1 MSRSVARF
9 LNAIVS
15 GVSALQSDRQGTKT
29 RSELIRLIEQGSTRT
44 VMTNLGP
51 LRFHAMRGTN
61 VASMVIRLNEDEPE
75 TLDWIATYL
84 KPGQTMWDIGACIGT
99 MSVYAALLPDTK
111 ILAFEPKATNFGL
124 LNEHIALNAMT
135 DRISAYCIALSDS
148 QGLSELALDTLE
160 TGGAL
165 NSLAGTTNQFGGTPA
180 AGHQAIP
187 VMTVDGFCAMFNVA
201 PPDHIKL
208 DVDGIEGAIIR
219 GASKTLPKVAS
230 ILIEI
235 EGENVD
241 QAAQRFEQPLAEAG
255 FTEDVSWRNRGSCRN
270 RLYVNKSRGA

>member
-9 LNAIVS
+9 LNSIVNS
-15 GVSALQSDRQGTKT
+15 VCALQSDRQATKT

-44 VMTNLGP
+44 MATDLGP
-51 LRFHAMRGTN
+51 LHFHAMRGAN
-61 VASMVIRLNEDEPE
+61 VASLVIRLNEDEPE
-75 TLDWIATYL
+75 TLEWIRNYVN
-84 KPGQTMWDIGACIGT
+84 PGQTMWDIGACIGT
-99 MSVYAALLPDTK
+99 MALYTALLPETK

-124 LNEHIALNAMT
+124 LCEHISLNNMS

-148 QGLSELALDTLE
+148 QGLSELALDNLE

-187 VMTVDGFCAMFNVA
+187 VMTIDGFCDFFKVA
-201 PPDHIKL
+201 PPHHIKL
-208 DVDGIEGAIIR
+208 DVDGIESAIIA
-219 GASKTLPKVAS
+219 GAKKTLPLVSS

-235 EGENVD
+235 EGLNADE
-241 QAAQRFEQPLAEAG
+241 AAQRFEAPLSEAG
-255 FTEDVSWRNRGSCRN
+255 FEENMLWRDRGSARN
-270 RLYVNKSRGA
+270 RLYVNKSL

>member
-44 VMTNLGP
+44 IMTNLGP

-61 VASMVIRLNEDEPE
+61 VASMVIRLNDDEPE

-111 ILAFEPKATNFGL
+111 IIAFEPKATNFGL
-124 LNEHIALNAMT
+124 LNEHIALNGMT

-165 NSLAGTTNQFGGTPA
+165 NSLAGTTNQFGGIPA

-208 DVDGIEGAIIR
+208 DVDGIEAAIIR
-219 GASKTLPKVAS
+219 GASTTLPHVAS

-235 EGENVD
+235 EGDNAD

-255 FTEDVSWRNRGSCRN
+255 FVEDVSWRNRGSCRN
-270 RLYVNKSRGA
+270 RLYVNKNRNT